1 MLNNF
6 YELPPFEQ
14 YFLAGMSVC
23 LFLAIAA
30 LFLNVVWW
38 KQYQANHDTQRY
50 LRKIAI
56 MFLFIAAVMIVTICT
71 AAYMENHNWKLVL
84 LIVAFFISY
93 FFIRLVQYRNRKKTL
108 DLLPAI
114 CRAFFKKKEP
124 RLRRVP

>member
-93 FFIRLVQYRNRKKTL
+93 FFIRLVQYRNRKK
-108 DLLPAI
+108 
-114 CRAFFKKKEP
+114 R
-124 RLRRVP
+124 